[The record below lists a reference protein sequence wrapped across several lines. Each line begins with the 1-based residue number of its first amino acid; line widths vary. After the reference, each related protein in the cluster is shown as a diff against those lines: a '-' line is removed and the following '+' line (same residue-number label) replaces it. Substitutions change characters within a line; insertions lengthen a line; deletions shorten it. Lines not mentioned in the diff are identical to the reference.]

1 MGAWGAGSFD
11 NDTALD
17 YLDGLADAGEGVG
30 DDDEPGKI
38 ALILGPLAM
47 VDSAST
53 DMDDMPEEEAEED
66 DEEGGYLDA
75 SLACDAVA
83 AAEVL
88 AAIYGKPHKEF
99 ASDDDELS
107 SAIIGKWAKSKG
119 TKEKQLT
126 DNSARELA
134 IRAVAK
140 IRDAGELHDLWADA
154 EPADKKA
161 WQAAMSDL
169 LARLK

>member
-11 NDTALD
+11 NDTALE

-53 DMDDMPEEEAEED
+53 DMDDMPEED

-75 SLACDAVA
+75 DLACDAVA

-88 AAIYGKPHKEF
+88 AANGFKSLAHLTGDMPAWE
-99 ASDDDELS
+99 ASGNPVEKS
-107 SAIIGKWAKSKG
+107 S
-119 TKEKQLT
+119 
-126 DNSARELA
+126 
-134 IRAVAK
+134 
-140 IRDAGELHDLWADA
+140 
-154 EPADKKA
+154 KA
-161 WQAAMSDL
+161 Q
-169 LARLK
+169 

>member
-53 DMDDMPEEEAEED
+53 DMDDMPEED

-119 TKEKQLT
+119 AKEKQLT